1 MLLNFKKIK
10 LNLTTKFILF
20 CGITLSTAL
29 GISFYIIAKQQE
41 RLIMERAIF
50 EARALFKHI
59 VLTRQWIADHQGVF
73 VEKFP
78 WVKENPYL
86 KNIRNIDVMITDSK
100 GKVFVRKNPAM
111 ITRELSEYAKE
122 KGLFWF
128 RITSL
133 KLINPENTPDEF
145 ERRAL
150 YLFEQNSLNETMT
163 VIDIENSKYFRYISP
178 LYVEESCLVCHSQ
191 QGYRVGDIRGA
202 ISITIPI
209 DKTFAQ
215 IYSNRKNM
223 AIAYLLTLFSLNIV
237 MIILMKRLILKPIN
251 KLKTSIEEFSGGIYN
266 PNNASLKTRDEFE
279 ELSVSFSL
287 MAKTLSEYHDC
298 LNERIKSATKDL
310 EEKNRKLI
318 EINSLLKEV
327 NIRKSDFIARAS
339 HELRTPLTS
348 IKGAI
353 DYINAKL
360 SLSKSEQKQ
369 ESLIFDEI
377 GMFLDIIKNNSERLI
392 RMVNDMLDLERIE
405 MGKSEMQQVKV
416 NPVYL
421 IEETLTNFY
430 CEAERRNI
438 KLVTNLEPNLS
449 VLIDEDRIKQVLT
462 NLLANAFKFSPD
474 NSEITVSAYSK
485 DGFVVISVCDQG
497 LGVPLSIQDRI
508 FDKFFKYG
516 NKEGSGLGLAICKSI
531 IEAHGGGIYV
541 KSNGEK
547 GSCFYFELPIDGYTN
562 KN

>member
-251 KLKTSIEEFSGGIYN
+251 KL
-266 PNNASLKTRDEFE
+266 
-279 ELSVSFSL
+279 
-287 MAKTLSEYHDC
+287 
-298 LNERIKSATKDL
+298 
-310 EEKNRKLI
+310 
-318 EINSLLKEV
+318 
-327 NIRKSDFIARAS
+327 
-339 HELRTPLTS
+339 
-348 IKGAI
+348 
-353 DYINAKL
+353 
-360 SLSKSEQKQ
+360 
-369 ESLIFDEI
+369 
-377 GMFLDIIKNNSERLI
+377 
-392 RMVNDMLDLERIE
+392 
-405 MGKSEMQQVKV
+405 
-416 NPVYL
+416 
-421 IEETLTNFY
+421 
-430 CEAERRNI
+430 
-438 KLVTNLEPNLS
+438 
-449 VLIDEDRIKQVLT
+449 
-462 NLLANAFKFSPD
+462 
-474 NSEITVSAYSK
+474 
-485 DGFVVISVCDQG
+485 
-497 LGVPLSIQDRI
+497 
-508 FDKFFKYG
+508 
-516 NKEGSGLGLAICKSI
+516 
-531 IEAHGGGIYV
+531 
-541 KSNGEK
+541 
-547 GSCFYFELPIDGYTN
+547 
-562 KN
+562 